1 MHKWMKLFILLC
13 LLVLVAPGC
22 SKKKGES
29 KPDPESKTV
38 DLGESDADNADNAE
52 NADKDKNKDKDTKD
66 NERARDRAK
75 KGPDKKAGEDKND
88 SDGAKADN
96 DDAKDPDAKS
106 RRNKR
111 NVKAP
116 DAPEKDGESDAP
128 KQDNTET
135 AEGVDF
141 GDMDAEDTAAPAPKP
156 PRQPKVREGMSIE
169 KLINIRELR
178 EQTGYSGTLQEA
190 WLLGQNPDNR
200 YNAMRL
206 ATDKSDE
213 LGFAVQVWKPGNETA
228 AAKRFT
234 DLFSQSFGG
243 QKIKNVAT
251 DAFISTHHKLNELCF
266 FEKSK
271 KATVL
276 ISCTESV
283 CSSEQ
288 LKSVA
293 QIIQR
298 RL

>member
-1 MHKWMKLFILLC
+1 MHKWIKLFILLC

-29 KPDPESKTV
+29 KPDTETKTV
-38 DLGESDADNADNAE
+38 DLGESDADNADNNEKANE
-52 NADKDKNKDKDTKD
+52 DKSAKDKIKDKARDRSRKNHDKKADGDNKDSDGSKADKDDSKD
-66 NERARDRAK
+66 A
-75 KGPDKKAGEDKND
+75 
-88 SDGAKADN
+88 
-96 DDAKDPDAKS
+96 DPDAK
-106 RRNKR
+106 RNKR
-111 NVKAP
+111 DLKAP
-116 DAPEKDGESDAP
+116 DAPSKDDEADGK
-128 KQDNTET
+128 KQDQPDV
-135 AEGVDF
+135 AEGMDFSDTDVD
-141 GDMDAEDTAAPAPKP
+141 DVAAPAQKP
-156 PRQPKVREGMSIE
+156 PRQPIRREGMSIE

-206 ATDKSDE
+206 ATDNAND

-228 AAKRFT
+228 AAKRFS

-251 DAFISTHHKLNELCF
+251 DAFVSNHHKLNELCF
-266 FEKSK
+266 YEKSK

-283 CSSEQ
+283 CTSEQ